1 MRSHCAAVCG
11 VAHDQHDQH
20 PLQLAQ
26 ETRQRLDAREA
37 ARQKAIEDEEA
48 EVAAKLAAYLA
59 EKEEIRR
66 ESERMR
72 KAAERAAGGIDWE
85 LPPDERRYCDA
96 RCRRRP
102 APPSSLTL
110 PSPSSH
116 RLMTTFDVFGNNA
129 PEPVRFAVGGD
140 NGMGLDLNDP
150 HGLRARVAQADAR
163 YPHRTPSQLHQ
174 PALLTHPIVQQRRKN
189 QCAATSPR
197 HAATRATRRW

>member
-1 MRSHCAAVCG
+1 M
-11 VAHDQHDQH
+11 
-20 PLQLAQ
+20 
-26 ETRQRLDAREA
+26 
-37 ARQKAIEDEEA
+37 
-48 EVAAKLAAYLA
+48 AAKLAAYLA

-96 RCRRRP
+96 RRRRP
-102 APPSSLTL
+102 APPSLTL

-163 YPHRTPSQLHQ
+163 YLHRTPKSTTPGRLANPPNRSTAPQKPVRRHQ
-174 PALLTHPIVQQRRKN
+174 P
-189 QCAATSPR
+189 
-197 HAATRATRRW
+197 